1 MNAPV
6 LFHHAAESGSGMGR
20 YMGPTEFF
28 RILRRRR
35 KLIALTIMLITGL
48 TALALNSVT
57 PLYRSEAVNIV
68 AAMDTPAGDP
78 AASLASARENEI
90 RVTTVLPLLQARAT
104 AELESGD
111 AAG

>member
-57 PLYRSEAVNIV
+57 PLYRSEAVIIV
-68 AAMDTPAGDP
+68 EAMDTPAGAP
-78 AASLASARENEI
+78 AADRTSVVSGKSVSV
-90 RVTTVLPLLQARAT
+90 RVDLGGRRSIKKKKSQRI
-104 AELESGD
+104 
-111 AAG
+111 